1 MKVIIEYLLA
11 AIKALLA
18 IFNVELPEL
27 EEGTE
32 ENIGTMIDNIMGYEP
47 EV

>member
-1 MKVIIEYLLA
+1 MKIIIEYLLA

-18 IFNVELPEL
+18 LFGRELPEL

-32 ENIGTMIDNIMGYEP
+32 ENIESMIGNITGYEP